1 MEKSGLIFD
10 YPNRMGRIIFQ
21 AMEEILGQTG
31 TNAILSLAN
40 LPEFIENYPP
50 DNFQRGIP
58 FVAISHLQTALET
71 YYGPHGGQG
80 VALRIG
86 RVCFQISRRT
96 SRPQLG
102 LTDLTFR
109 LLPLQTRLTVGA
121 NRLAE
126 IYQHETGHKVHLE
139 FKKDVILWQVEN
151 CPLCWQRQ
159 TESPACHLAVGF
171 IQEALDW
178 VSGGKYFSV
187 NEISCVANGASA
199 CTIVIQRTPMS

>member
-1 MEKSGLIFD
+1 MNKSGPALY

-21 AMEEILGQTG
+21 AMEEILGQNG
-31 TNAILSLAN
+31 TSTILSLAN

-50 DNFQRGIP
+50 DSSQRGIP
-58 FVAISHLQTALET
+58 FATFSHLHTALET

-80 VALRIG
+80 IALRIG
-86 RVCFQISRRT
+86 RVCFQVSRRIYGL
-96 SRPQLG
+96 QAG

-109 LLPLQTRLTVGA
+109 LMPLQTRLTVGA

-126 IYQHETGHKVHLE
+126 IFHQETGQKVHLE
-139 FKKDVILWQVEN
+139 FKKDVILWQVES

-159 TESPACHLAVGF
+159 TASPACHLAVGF
-171 IQEALDW
+171 FQEALDW

-199 CTIVIQRTPMS
+199 CTIVINRTPMS